1 MYLNKERNAPK
12 IPIKY
17 SINATVC
24 NKIKY
29 IYMCKLYITF
39 TFIVDCAL
47 ENVLLSNMLET
58 INVGTIS
65 LRINLKENMN
75 TAETFT

>member
-1 MYLNKERNAPK
+1 
-12 IPIKY
+12 
-17 SINATVC
+17 
-24 NKIKY
+24 
-29 IYMCKLYITF
+29 MCKLYITF